1 MDNIVSLL
9 ELEDCLVCA
18 HMGKCVN
25 SAAVGPLIG
34 QLPARVQILACTER
48 KATRY
53 VIVSRDLC
61 AAGTSWAI
69 SFRGLFSTM
78 QLKQF
83 SSFCVLPREG
93 SFPQGSVFFSH
104 MGVPFVIIQEKA
116 FPHGKSNI

>member
-1 MDNIVSLL
+1 MDNIISLL
-9 ELEDCLVCA
+9 DLEDCLVCA

-34 QLPARVQILACTER
+34 KLPARVQILACTEK

-83 SSFCVLPREG
+83 LPFVLYLEG
-93 SFPQGSVFFSH
+93 GLSPKGRVFF
-104 MGVPFVIIQEKA
+104 VLT
-116 FPHGKSNI
+116 